1 MGKLPHMND
10 KLLRRCKALIRER
23 CCNYDHG
30 CCLALDDGESCPCV
44 QSISNSL
51 LCKWFRLAVLPT
63 DPELE
68 AEVLIYQAE
77 KECCICGK
85 TIYSS
90 SNRAKYCPDCSR
102 KERRRKE
109 AERLH
114 KHYLKSRI

>member
-1 MGKLPHMND
+1 MGKLPRMDD
-10 KLLRRCKALIRER
+10 KLLRRCKSLIRER
-23 CCNYDHG
+23 CCNFDHG
-30 CCLALDDGESCPCV
+30 CCLALDNGESCPCV
-44 QSISNSL
+44 QGISYSL

-68 AEVLIYQAE
+68 AEVLKYQAE

-109 AERLH
+109 AERLR

>member
-1 MGKLPHMND
+1 MDKLPHMDD

-44 QSISNSL
+44 QSISHSL

-68 AEVLIYQAE
+68 AKVLHTEDERRCAVCFKPIFAA
-77 KECCICGK
+77 
-85 TIYSS
+85 
-90 SNRAKYCPDCSR
+90 SNATKYCPDCAILV
-102 KERRRKE
+102 RRKQD
-109 AERLH
+109 AKRQRKRYHTLR
-114 KHYLKSRI
+114 K